1 MGSSAGYAGC
11 AGYQP
16 TYECNDTTS
25 PGGGRSSPVL
35 DPPVWPVDSEL
46 NDEYTNSPPSSPG
59 IYSSQDVVSPK
70 YFDRSFSDA
79 LQSSFMTIPSTE
91 TFRASPSSYLQ
102 PDWNPNWTQGNIQP
116 ASFYEP
122 LSLIHDPLTQRNPD
136 ENSLTEDPLY
146 SPSSS
151 LTFTGENSPPVT
163 IKKGWGT
170 TKKSTSR
177 RHSHAGGSRS
187 GRHSSRVK
195 EKDQSPPS
203 KRSSVSCSSKGH
215 QLRSTRT
222 GHKISCSEQ
231 EGDPKIE
238 TTNNSRTSHNKVEKQ
253 YRNRLNGQFSTLL
266 EALPLDL
273 LGAEVEG
280 YSKNDSGGTEKKV
293 SKAEVLL
300 LARRHIENL
309 EREKRGLEGRNGVLV
324 ENMQNLKG
332 AWVCMGGQVLP

>member
-1 MGSSAGYAGC
+1 MGSSAGY

-35 DPPVWPVDSEL
+35 DPPVWPVGSEL

-59 IYSSQDVVSPK
+59 IYTSQDVVSPN

-91 TFRASPSSYLQ
+91 TIRASPSSYLQ

-116 ASFYEP
+116 ASSYVP

-170 TKKSTSR
+170 TKEPTSR

-195 EKDQSPPS
+195 EKEHQCPPS
-203 KRSSVSCSSKGH
+203 KGSSVSCSSKGH
-215 QLRSTRT
+215 RLRSTRT
-222 GHKISCSEQ
+222 GHKISYSEQ
-231 EGDPKIE
+231 EDDPRIE

-273 LGAEVEG
+273 VGAEVEG
-280 YSKNDSGGTEKKV
+280 YSKNDSGGAEKKV